1 MLQIITDINTAVN
14 NLVWGIPAMVCIIGV
29 GLYLSLRTRFI
40 QFRKFGHTFR
50 VTIGKIFAK
59 SGAAEGAVTP
69 FQAVCTAL
77 AATVGTGNIAGVAGA
92 CPWAWRYCHRRSGS
106 GVLDVGFCIAW
117 YVYEVFRGYSGRAFQ
132 GEESARRLGR
142 RSDVLY

>member
-1 MLQIITDINTAVN
+1 MLQTITDINNTVN
-14 NLVWGIPAMVCIIGV
+14 NIVWGIPAMVCIIGV

-40 QFRKFGHTFR
+40 QFRRFGHTFR

-59 SGAAEGAVTP
+59 SDAAEGAVTP

-92 CPWAWRYCHRRSGS
+92 IAKT
-106 GVLDVGFCIAW
+106 LDRKSV
-117 YVYEVFRGYSGRAFQ
+117 V
-132 GEESARRLGR
+132 
-142 RSDVLY
+142 

>member
-1 MLQIITDINTAVN
+1 
-14 NLVWGIPAMVCIIGV
+14 MVCIIGV

-92 CPWAWRYCHRRSGS
+92 IAIGGPGAVFWMWVS
-106 GVLDVGFCIAW
+106 CIAL
-117 YVYEVFRGYSGRAFQ
+117 VCVTKVFRGYSGRAFQ

>member
-50 VTIGKIFAK
+50 
-59 SGAAEGAVTP
+59 
-69 FQAVCTAL
+69 
-77 AATVGTGNIAGVAGA
+77 
-92 CPWAWRYCHRRSGS
+92 
-106 GVLDVGFCIAW
+106 FCIAW